1 MANEPLGK
9 LGVKLGLGNGIL
21 NRIGKISSRWNNREI
36 SSSPFLI
43 TLVNSRLL
51 SHESTNIIVR
61 LIYALCRLTLK
72 RCIHGWIS
80 SLLTPCSAFV
90 IDVDSCTLCQ
100 WGQLERPCWLLS
112 SIPPRFYAMI
122 NNTVNRWWTTGRKYI
137 FTPGTGRTFQ

>member
-51 SHESTNIIVR
+51 SIFSRIDK
-61 LIYALCRLTLK
+61 YY
-72 RCIHGWIS
+72 
-80 SLLTPCSAFV
+80 CS
-90 IDVDSCTLCQ
+90 VDLRVMSFNFKKVHS
-100 WGQLERPCWLLS
+100 RMDF
-112 SIPPRFYAMI
+112 IAV
-122 NNTVNRWWTTGRKYI
+122 NTMLRVCH
-137 FTPGTGRTFQ
+137 